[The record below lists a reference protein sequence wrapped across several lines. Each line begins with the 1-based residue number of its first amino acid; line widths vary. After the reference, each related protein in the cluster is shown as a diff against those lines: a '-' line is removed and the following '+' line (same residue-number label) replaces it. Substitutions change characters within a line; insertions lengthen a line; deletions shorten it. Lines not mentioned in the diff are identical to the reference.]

1 MDTPS
6 YYTRQMLLQYGKQ
19 LATTRRLA
27 RMGGG
32 PGLVTPPQQREA
44 AHQRSLTVERVA
56 REITDNLIFSGSDNL
71 IVRQVLEELEQETG
85 ATHAFRFSPTGME
98 VHILRK
104 TEAEGEVELV
114 GEDKARLLAT
124 LWQVALRVVDAT
136 ML

>member
-1 MDTPS
+1 
-6 YYTRQMLLQYGKQ
+6 
-19 LATTRRLA
+19 
-27 RMGGG
+27 MGGG